1 MDYHPAR
8 LLLHQESDHLGF
20 PVRAGTTKVIIPHKS
35 PDATKAA
42 LEYAAVLGAGL
53 NLSVRLIDVHVVPYA
68 LPIDKPSVDREHL
81 QNNLRAISASS
92 TVPVT
97 PELVLARDWEDGL
110 RRSLR
115 PRSVVLIAIRKS
127 WWRSQDKRMAER
139 LRKHGHQVIWVE
151 FT

>member
-1 MDYHPAR
+1 MELNPAR
-8 LLLHQESDHLGF
+8 SLQQDPGSF
-20 PVRAGTTKVIIPHKS
+20 TVPVRSGAIEVAIPHKS
-35 PDATKAA
+35 PEGTRAA
-42 LEYAAVLGAGL
+42 LAHAAVLGVGL

-68 LPIDKPSVDREHL
+68 LPIEKPSVQLEHL
-81 QNNLRAISASS
+81 ENNLRTVSACSK
-92 TVPVT
+92 VPVI

-115 PRSVVLIAIRKS
+115 RRSVVLIPIRKA

-151 FT
+151 YV